1 MRTLGF
7 AIILG
12 FAIYS
17 MQLEAYVIERY
28 SLAGC

>member
-7 AIILG
+7 AIILS